1 MSKKNAESRTRTVGG
16 ALYADEIEAL
26 DRVVEQ
32 LRRATGAPVT
42 RSSLMRDLVVAR
54 IQAENVNP

>member
-1 MSKKNAESRTRTVGG
+1 MPKKNPESRTRTVGG
-16 ALYADEIEAL
+16 ALYPAEIEAL

-32 LRRATGAPVT
+32 LRRTTGAPVT